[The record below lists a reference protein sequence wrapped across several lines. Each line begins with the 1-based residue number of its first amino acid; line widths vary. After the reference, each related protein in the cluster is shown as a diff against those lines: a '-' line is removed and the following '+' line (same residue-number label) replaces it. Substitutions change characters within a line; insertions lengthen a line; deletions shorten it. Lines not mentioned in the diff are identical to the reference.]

1 MSERGYAD
9 VCGWCGC
16 QGKVGNGWE
25 EGPVGMSERGSW
37 TCANGMGARE
47 KVGNG

>member
-1 MSERGYAD
+1 MQTCAD
-9 VCGWCGC
+9 G
-16 QGKVGNGWE
+16 VGAVRNGWE
-25 EGPVGMSERGSW
+25 KGPVGMSERGSR